1 MLNKTDAFK
10 ILKLSLGSSLA
21 IFIASIFNLQYSIV
35 AGVITLLVVKDTKRE
50 TVVDAI
56 GKLLGFVI
64 CTVYSYLCFN
74 ILGFNLYSFSIYI
87 LLIISTCFILK
98 IRYVIAMC
106 VVISSHYL
114 LQESMSLYW
123 ILNETGLFIIGA
135 GIGIIINMFM
145 LSNIE
150 QIYVVISSHYLLQ
163 ESMSLYWILN
173 ETGLFIIGAGIGI
186 IINMFM
192 LSNIEQIYNGQERL
206 QKEVSTILIDIAST
220 IVNPNKESDYEEHL
234 DRLNILIN
242 KSTKAAYENLNN
254 NLLSDTRFFLEHMEI
269 IKSQKDIL
277 ATLYNLALQLNYVPY
292 QGYIIAEFINKIG
305 NTSFETNTV
314 NLLLEDLE
322 DIFKDMKSQPLPK
335 NRDEFENRAILFLC
349 LTELRKF
356 LINRKNAQTLRDNFY
371 YND

>member
-150 QIYVVISSHYLLQ
+150 QIYH
-163 ESMSLYWILN
+163 
-173 ETGLFIIGAGIGI
+173 
-186 IINMFM
+186 
-192 LSNIEQIYNGQERL
+192 GQERL

-254 NLLSDTRFFLEHMEI
+254 NLSSDTRFFLEHMEI

>member
-150 QIYVVISSHYLLQ
+150 QIY
-163 ESMSLYWILN
+163 
-173 ETGLFIIGAGIGI
+173 
-186 IINMFM
+186 
-192 LSNIEQIYNGQERL
+192 NGQERL

-254 NLLSDTRFFLEHMEI
+254 NLLSDTRFFLEHIEI